1 MNEATESPA
10 TREKIALWGVGNWGI
25 ATISRIS
32 PEIRRRVKNVALDSD
47 LQSLVLSAS
56 AQRLHIGKKMTQ
68 GRGTGGDPALGGKA
82 FAEGE
87 GAIRKALAGTE
98 VLLAV
103 AGLSGGIGGGVMPPL
118 CRLAQ
123 EMGIFTLAL
132 VARPFAFE
140 GKRKTACHRAALA
153 GVVSAGAFPIAFSLD
168 RLVGRLD
175 DNSPCQ
181 EGFAHCDRI
190 LTAAAECL
198 ISFLTA
204 PATPGGGD
212 CALLKNI
219 VSVTGD
225 SMLGL
230 HEESDPGKLVGV
242 MKGALSSLFLSADE
256 LASVRGCLI
265 QIQSG
270 AALPLGRARQA
281 LSAVTGML
289 AEEAMIGFS
298 LHQEPAL
305 GERTRVSLL
314 VCGIPGEGERAP
326 GAFPVVKNARIHP
339 PRQTELD
346 FNRSTRGRFSE
357 AEPTMVEGEDLD
369 IPTFIRKGEKIE

>member
-1 MNEATESPA
+1 MNETTESPA
-10 TREKIALWGVGNWGI
+10 TRERIALWGVGSWGI
-25 ATISRIS
+25 ATVSRIS
-32 PEIRRRVKNVALDSD
+32 PEIRRRVKAVALDAD
-47 LQSLVLSAS
+47 LQSLVLSPS
-56 AQRLHIGKKMTQ
+56 TQRIHIGKKLTR
-68 GRGTGGDPALGGKA
+68 GRGTGGDPALGGRV
-82 FAEGE
+82 FEEGE
-87 GAIRKALAGTE
+87 GAIRKALSGTE
-98 VLLAV
+98 VLLVA
-103 AGLSGGIGGGVMPPL
+103 AGLSGGVGGGVTPPL

-132 VARPFAFE
+132 VARPFGFE
-140 GKRKTACHRAALA
+140 GKRKATCHQAGLA
-153 GVVSAGAFPIAFSLD
+153 GIVSAGAFPIAFSLD

-198 ISFLTA
+198 IAFLTA

-219 VSVTGD
+219 VSIPGEA
-225 SMLGL
+225 MLGL
-230 HEESDPGKLVGV
+230 HEESDPDKLVGV
-242 MKGALSSLFLSADE
+242 MKGALSSLFLSAEE
-256 LASVRGCLI
+256 LSSVRGCLI

-270 AALPLGRARQA
+270 AALTLGRARQA

-298 LHQEPAL
+298 IHQDPAL

-314 VCGIPGEGERAP
+314 ACGIPGEGERARS
-326 GAFPVVKNARIHP
+326 AFSVVKSARIHP
-339 PRQTELD
+339 PRQTEMD

>member
-1 MNEATESPA
+1 MSETTESTT
-10 TREKIALWGVGNWGI
+10 TRERIALWGVGNFGI
-25 ATISRIS
+25 ATVSRVS
-32 PEIRRRVKNVALDSD
+32 PEIRRRVKTVAVDAD
-47 LQSLVLSAS
+47 LQSLVLAAPSL
-56 AQRLHIGKKMTQ
+56 RVHVGKKLTR
-68 GRGTGGDPALGGKA
+68 GRGTGGDAALGAEA

-87 GAIRKALAGTE
+87 GALRKALAETE
-98 VLLAV
+98 VMLAV

-123 EMGIFTLAL
+123 ELGVFTLTL

-140 GKRKTACHRAALA
+140 GRRKAAGHREGLS
-153 GVVSAGAFPIAFSLD
+153 GVVSAGAFPISFSLD

-175 DNSPCQ
+175 DNAPCA

-198 ISFLTA
+198 ISFLTS

-219 VSVTGD
+219 VSAPGD

-230 HEESDPGKLVGV
+230 HEESDPLKLVGA

-256 LASVRGCLI
+256 LAAVRGCLI
-265 QIQSG
+265 QLQSG

-281 LSAVTGML
+281 LTAVTEML
-289 AEEAMIGFS
+289 NEEAMVGFS
-298 LHQEPAL
+298 LHQDPAL
-305 GERTRVSLL
+305 GDRTRVSLL
-314 VCGIPGEGERAP
+314 ACGIPAEGARARS
-326 GAFPVVKNARIHP
+326 GLPVVKDARIHP
-339 PRQTELD
+339 PRQTEID